1 MDLSTLDHDA
11 LRSLVAQE
19 ARGKAGPEASA
30 ELREEANLQLWSD
43 LLHELNKDLES
54 QFMERKAD
62 AQAFQNACFGAGP
75 EGKREWFEYKAQ
87 YDSWRAGARRFQ
99 AGIQQRI
106 KENRQMMRDLQRTED
121 RQAYRDMLSRVQ
133 AFLRTDE
140 FISYSGVLERDR
152 LVEEIH
158 AVLFSPRR

>member
-1 MDLSTLDHDA
+1 MDLSTLDHEE
-11 LRSLVAQE
+11 LRSLVAEE
-19 ARGKAGPEASA
+19 ARRKASPDVSA
-30 ELREEANLQLWSD
+30 ELRMAENLQLWSD

-62 AQAFQNACFGAGP
+62 AQAFQNACFSAGP

-106 KENRQMMRDLQRTED
+106 KENRQMMRDLQRAED
-121 RQAYRDMLSRVQ
+121 RQLYRDALNRVQ
-133 AFLRTDE
+133 EFLRTDE
-140 FISYSGVLERDR
+140 FITYKGVPERDR
-152 LVEEIH
+152 LVEEIQ